1 MDIYYGNK
9 QGEKLPHCVVA
20 MVYPTQS
27 PFYNEKF
34 CRHQAYRLF
43 DMRRLSNEEIL
54 ALMDMPESMITTLVS
69 LPGMS
74 RAAINRLAG
83 NSIVVACLRKIFA
96 NIWLSRDVQ
105 FCPTLKD
112 RLRMVTL
119 CSGYDSQL
127 IAIRQMLTEYNY
139 VNGTNIHDDLLAWSE
154 FDPAATCDIEAQIAV
169 LAHNAL
175 FPEYYKRN
183 LGDITKIDWKAWR
196 NFLYRGDRDIDLLTY
211 STPCQSISMA
221 SRRPCTVKGIEK
233 NSGTVSSILWNV
245 EDCIAALRPKFLLQ
259 ENVRSLA
266 DKQNKEHFDA
276 WRNTVEGL
284 GYNNYYA
291 ILDAADYGIPQHR
304 ERLFMLSVRKDLGLP
319 SYRFPDPV
327 DLKVSLFD
335 VLRKDVD
342 ISFFIDT
349 NRIKDYLENRNVG
362 TEAVR
367 YVITDH
373 YLTREEIDRIQH
385 DGTFK
390 PDYDKNLLVVNSN
403 INNCCDETKSDIQQ
417 LSLFDF

>member
-20 MVYPTQS
+20 MVYPPQS

-127 IAIRQMLTEYNY
+127 I
-139 VNGTNIHDDLLAWSE
+139 
-154 FDPAATCDIEAQIAV
+154 
-169 LAHNAL
+169 
-175 FPEYYKRN
+175 
-183 LGDITKIDWKAWR
+183 
-196 NFLYRGDRDIDLLTY
+196 
-211 STPCQSISMA
+211 
-221 SRRPCTVKGIEK
+221 
-233 NSGTVSSILWNV
+233 
-245 EDCIAALRPKFLLQ
+245 
-259 ENVRSLA
+259 
-266 DKQNKEHFDA
+266 
-276 WRNTVEGL
+276 
-284 GYNNYYA
+284 
-291 ILDAADYGIPQHR
+291 
-304 ERLFMLSVRKDLGLP
+304 
-319 SYRFPDPV
+319 
-327 DLKVSLFD
+327 
-335 VLRKDVD
+335 
-342 ISFFIDT
+342 
-349 NRIKDYLENRNVG
+349 
-362 TEAVR
+362 
-367 YVITDH
+367 
-373 YLTREEIDRIQH
+373 
-385 DGTFK
+385 
-390 PDYDKNLLVVNSN
+390 
-403 INNCCDETKSDIQQ
+403 
-417 LSLFDF
+417 